1 MVKNMNMGF
10 LNQKAIRKTR
20 RVTAIATAF
29 FLIPAALFF
38 VFVFI
43 AAMLR
48 TRYPLPARQSASIAG
63 LIFGGNK
70 VFMAAD
76 LKGGN

>member
-29 FLIPAALFF
+29 FAFSWPMYSSSSCGRRFVSNVISSAVLSDVIMVLAIAYRLSFNAA
-38 VFVFI
+38 VMI
-43 AAMLR
+43 
-48 TRYPLPARQSASIAG
+48 
-63 LIFGGNK
+63 
-70 VFMAAD
+70 
-76 LKGGN
+76 